1 MLAER
6 KKIGV
11 IGRGEAAVTPAFD
24 LKAKYVIHTV
34 GPAWEGGDHGE
45 FEVLRNCYH
54 NSLEKAHELGCG
66 SIAFPLIATGVYGF
80 PKDEALRIAMNEIS
94 SFLMRDDVDM
104 TVKLVVFDDRAFM
117 LSRNLFF
124 EVESFI
130 SDEDVIEAHREEYG
144 ISREEFD
151 RDVAL
156 SRRRRREYE
165 EFYPSVCRNEIMEMP
180 PTDGEPVESVPATS
194 RTGSSRSS
202 KDLRQKPVQTTGGR
216 PFNEDTFDREL
227 YAIDDNEAYSFR
239 EHFLNQIIE
248 KDLTNTAVYKN
259 SNVTKGAFSKI
270 LSGETRTPKKKTVL
284 AFCIGMRLTLEES
297 RELLASGDMAFNPYN
312 KRDRLVIQCITQK
325 QR

>member
-156 SRRRRREYE
+156 SRRRRKEYE
-165 EFYPSVCRNEIMEMP
+165 EFYPSVCRNEIMGKP
-180 PTDGEPVESVPATS
+180 PTDGEPVESAPATS
-194 RTGSSRSS
+194 RTGSSRGS

-239 EHFLNQIIE
+239 EHFLNLIIE